1 MDIREHNRSA
11 WDQQV
16 KTGNEWTVPVSP
28 ETIRAAR
35 QGEWEI
41 VLTPTRAVPRS
52 WFPPLAGARVLCL
65 AGAGGQQGPILAAAG
80 AIVTVFDNSPNQ
92 LNQDRMVAEREGLGI
107 ELIEGDM
114 RDLSVIQNNTFD
126 LIFHPCSN
134 VFIPDI
140 QPVWEESFRVL
151 QPGGTLLSGI
161 VNPVMYIFDNQK
173 MDQGIF
179 EVRYSLPYSD
189 LTSLTQAE
197 LNQYIQNNE
206 PLEFSHTLGEQ
217 IGGQLKA
224 GFLISGFYEDCSP
237 KYPLCKYMPTFIA
250 TCAIKPLE

>member
-206 PLEFSHTLGEQ
+206 PLEFSHTLEEQ

-237 KYPLCKYMPTFIA
+237 KYPLCTYMPTFIA

>member
-28 ETIRAAR
+28 ETIQAAR

-41 VLTPTRAVPRS
+41 VLTPTRVVPRS

-206 PLEFSHTLGEQ
+206 PLEFSHTLEEQ

-237 KYPLCKYMPTFIA
+237 KYPLCTYMPTFIA